1 MPVMPVLGP
10 LDGDQL
16 GVTLTHEHLLIDV
29 SYKFQ
34 PPSEVTLRALSE
46 QPITLGEI
54 GLGEP
59 MYVAGHTGDE
69 MHPQEQKVPRDG
81 PGRAGQ
87 AWLRGTPPGVARR
100 VHQDAAQRVRR
111 LGLMLTSHGTS
122 SRGYAKQASPT
133 SRSPRSGLTIR
144 VDYSMSRRTAHDD

>member
-1 MPVMPVLGP
+1 MPVMTVLGP

-16 GVTLTHEHLLIDV
+16 GVTLMHEHLLIDV

-69 MHPQEQKVPRDG
+69 MHPHEQK
-81 PGRAGQ
+81 
-87 AWLRGTPPGVARR
+87 AR
-100 VHQDAAQRVRR
+100 VTALVE
-111 LGLMLTSHGTS
+111 LVK
-122 SRGYAKQASPT
+122 RGYVERLPVSHDVCTKMQLRAFGGWGYAHL
-133 SRSPRSGLTIR
+133 SRHIEPRLRKAGLTNEQIATIR
-144 VDYSMSRRTAHDD
+144 VDNPRRLLDVQEDRPR